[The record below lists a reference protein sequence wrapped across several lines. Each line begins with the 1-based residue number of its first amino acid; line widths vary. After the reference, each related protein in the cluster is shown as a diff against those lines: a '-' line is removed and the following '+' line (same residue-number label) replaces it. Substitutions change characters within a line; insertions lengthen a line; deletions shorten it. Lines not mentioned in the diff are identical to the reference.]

1 VVDYCIN
8 GGPGRIEDLKKAGA
22 QALGEIFSYE
32 HSDQELQRILAEA
45 ERVEMLVTI
54 HAEDGLMVKERTEPL
69 LGRSEPEI
77 YSQARPAAAEV
88 AAIEKVLAWS
98 KHLHI
103 CHLSTSAGL
112 ERVMQAKEDGKHTGK
127 RVSCEVTPHHLFFNV
142 KDYREQGTYLKMNPP
157 LRGQKDND
165 ALWNG
170 LRNGSIDILASDH
183 APHLPEEKTKDI
195 WEAPAGVPGVETM
208 LPLMLF
214 AVKRNLIRLE
224 RLVDALAAGPA
235 RIFGLSSKG
244 SIEIGKDADLVIVDP
259 KAISRINADRLHSR
273 ADWTP
278 YEGREAI
285 FPEMT
290 MVRGVVVYDGD
301 LEVRPGFGRFQG
313 MQKAL

>member
-1 VVDYCIN
+1 
-8 GGPGRIEDLKKAGA
+8 
-22 QALGEIFSYE
+22 
-32 HSDQELQRILAEA
+32 
-45 ERVEMLVTI
+45 
-54 HAEDGLMVKERTEPL
+54 
-69 LGRSEPEI
+69 
-77 YSQARPAAAEV
+77 
-88 AAIEKVLAWS
+88 
-98 KHLHI
+98 
-103 CHLSTSAGL
+103 
-112 ERVMQAKEDGKHTGK
+112 
-127 RVSCEVTPHHLFFNV
+127 
-142 KDYREQGTYLKMNPP
+142 MNPP

-170 LRNGSIDILASDH
+170 LWNGSIDILASDH

-244 SIEIGKDADLVIVDP
+244 AIEIGKDADLVIVDP